1 MEKKLFP
8 PHQFKRPHMDQL
20 QNLILVIFGASGDLT
35 RLKLIPAVFNL
46 HEQGLLPDGFSVLGI
61 GRSQMTNEQF
71 RENVN
76 CAIFSKDQQSDNQ
89 LQKLDNFCNK
99 LTYLSIDTGDLN
111 AYDQVKQK
119 LGELDQQ
126 LNIQGNYLFYLATP
140 PSLYKTIAHGLSIT
154 GLNDQTN
161 GWKRL
166 IVEKPFGYDLDS
178 AVELNQYLLNFF
190 KEDQLYRIDHYLGKE
205 TVQNV
210 LVTRFSNGFFEP
222 IWNRRYVDY
231 VEISSTEE
239 LGINQ
244 RGGYYENAGALR
256 DMVQNH
262 LLQLV
267 SLVAMEPPA
276 FFDSDSIRN
285 ETVKVLHSLRPLH
298 VSSIDKFVVR
308 GQYAASKT
316 GSEIAYL
323 NEDNVA
329 FNSKTETYVAMKFYI
344 DNWRWG
350 GVPFY
355 IRTGKRLKSKVT
367 EIVLHLKPAPH
378 QLFNDPTTL
387 RGGNQ
392 LIIRIQPDEGIALD
406 FGMKIPGSGF
416 KVQDANLHFHYK
428 DLPFAKISEAYER
441 LLLDCMMGDSTL
453 YARNDAVEASWKF
466 IMPILEA
473 WKNNPELPLYKYESG
488 SWGPEASCSLFDRP
502 DCQWRDPCSSFSL
515 NGACDL

>member
-1 MEKKLFP
+1 MEHP
-8 PHQFKRPHMDQL
+8 
-20 QNLILVIFGASGDLT
+20 QNLVFVIFGASGDLT
-35 RLKLIPAVFNL
+35 RLKLIPAVFSL
-46 HEQGLLPDGFSVLGI
+46 YKQGLLPKGFAVLGI

-76 CAIFSKDQQSDNQ
+76 CAIVDENQHSNDRADQINDFCE
-89 LQKLDNFCNK
+89 KLH
-99 LTYLSIDTGDLN
+99 YLSIDPSDFN
-111 AYDQVKQK
+111 AYNQIRHK
-119 LGELDQQ
+119 LHEIGSQLD
-126 LNIQGNYLFYLATP
+126 IQENYLFYLATP
-140 PSLYKTIAHGLSIT
+140 PSLYKTIATGLSKSD
-154 GLNDQTN
+154 LKDQSN

-166 IVEKPFGYDLDS
+166 IIEKPFGYDLDS
-178 AVELNQYLLNFF
+178 AIQLNQYLLNIYS
-190 KEDQLYRIDHYLGKE
+190 EDQLYRIDHYLGKE

-231 VEISSTEE
+231 IEISSSET

-276 FFDSDSIRN
+276 FFDSNSIRN
-285 ETVKVLHSLRPLH
+285 ETVKVLHSLRTIP
-298 VSSIDKFVVR
+298 SSDIDKFVVR
-308 GQYAASKT
+308 GQYTASQS
-316 GSEIAYL
+316 GSEIDYL
-323 NEDNVA
+323 DEDNVA
-329 FNSKTETYVAMKFYI
+329 PDSKTETFVAMKFFI

-355 IRTGKRLKSKVT
+355 IRTGKRLKSRVT

-378 QLFNDPTTL
+378 QLFKNQSIS

-428 DLPFAKISEAYER
+428 DLPQAIISEAYER
-441 LLLDCMMGDSTL
+441 LLVDCMMGDSTL
-453 YARNDAVEASWKF
+453 YARADAVEASWKF

-473 WKNNPELPLYKYESG
+473 WKNNPDLPLYKYESG
-488 SWGPEASCSLFDRP
+488 SWGPEAASQIFERP
-502 DCQWRDPCSSFSL
+502 ELQWRQPCASFSL
-515 NGACDL
+515 NGTCDL

>member
-1 MEKKLFP
+1 
-8 PHQFKRPHMDQL
+8 MDHL

-35 RLKLIPAVFNL
+35 RLKLIPAVYRL
-46 HEQGLLPDGFSVLGI
+46 HQQGLLPEGFAVLGI

-76 CAIFSKDQQSDNQ
+76 CAIVDKNQQPEDQP
-89 LQKLDNFCNK
+89 KRTDNFCKK
-99 LTYLSIDTGDLN
+99 LSYLSIDTSDYN
-111 AYDQVKQK
+111 AYDLVKQK
-119 LGELDQQ
+119 LGKLDQQ
-126 LNIQGNYLFYLATP
+126 LNIQGNYMFYLATP
-140 PSLYKTIAHGLSIT
+140 PSLYKTIAKGLCKT

-161 GWKRL
+161 GWKRI

-178 AVELNQYLLNFF
+178 AVELNQYLLNIF
-190 KEDQLYRIDHYLGKE
+190 KEDQVYRIDHYLGKE

-231 VEISSTEE
+231 VEISSIES

-276 FFDSDSIRN
+276 FFDSNSIRN
-285 ETVKVLHSLRPLH
+285 ETVKVLHSLRPFQ
-298 VSSIDKFVVR
+298 VSNIDKFVVR
-308 GQYAASKT
+308 GQYTESKT

-323 NEDNVA
+323 SEDNVA
-329 FNSKTETYVAMKFYI
+329 ADSKTETYVAMKFFI

-355 IRTGKRLKSKVT
+355 IRTGKRLKSKAT

-378 QLFNDPTTL
+378 QLFNDPSNQ

-406 FGMKIPGSGF
+406 FGMKIPGAGF

-441 LLLDCMMGDSTL
+441 LLVDCMMGDSTL
-453 YARNDAVEASWKF
+453 YARDDAVEASWKF

-488 SWGPEASCSLFDRP
+488 SWGPDASCLLFDRP
-502 DCQWRDPCSSFSL
+502 DIQWRHPCSSFSL
-515 NGACDL
+515 NGTCDL